1 MLSHVGVCNR
11 REPIRISIFFLHPG
25 VSAMAMP
32 TFAQSLN
39 LNPVSFNAT
48 ASMGDDFSIII
59 FVIQLIFN
67 VALKALAEYLEMLL
81 AAFD

>member
-1 MLSHVGVCNR
+1 
-11 REPIRISIFFLHPG
+11 
-25 VSAMAMP
+25 MAMP

-48 ASMGDDFSIII
+48 ANMGDDFSIII

-67 VALKALAEYLEMLL
+67 DASKALAEYLEMLL

>member
-1 MLSHVGVCNR
+1 
-11 REPIRISIFFLHPG
+11 
-25 VSAMAMP
+25 MAMP

-39 LNPVSFNAT
+39 LNLVSFNAT
-48 ASMGDDFSIII
+48 ASMGNDFSIII

>member
-1 MLSHVGVCNR
+1 
-11 REPIRISIFFLHPG
+11 
-25 VSAMAMP
+25 MAMP

-39 LNPVSFNAT
+39 LNLASFNAT
-48 ASMGDDFSIII
+48 ASMGDDFSVII

-67 VALKALAEYLEMLL
+67 DALKALAEYLEMLL

>member
-1 MLSHVGVCNR
+1 MSAT
-11 REPIRISIFFLHPG
+11 EPIRISIFFLHPG

-32 TFAQSLN
+32 TFAQSLSLN
-39 LNPVSFNAT
+39 LVSFNAT
-48 ASMGDDFSIII
+48 ASMGNDFSIII